1 MESTQRLVVSRGV
14 NRSVTETVTQRL
26 VLSRVAS
33 IFDPIGLVAPY
44 TIKARLMLKEVW
56 RLHGQQWDDALSEK
70 LTEQFLHWSKALPEL
85 STLELQRCYFSEPV
99 ESLELHVFGDS
110 SKEVFGAVAFL
121 RARQKSDGSTQL
133 AFVIGKGR
141 VAPMKSL
148 TIPKL
153 ELQAALLASRLKR
166 HVEAALTLAL
176 EKVYMWSDSST
187 VLQWLHSP
195 EKQPVFVANRVSE
208 ILDASIVDEWAHV
221 SSTNN
226 PADVVTRGMSIDEL
240 KSSAWINGPEFLR
253 TEDWPFQ
260 PPTQR
265 VPVKSPKLIQDPPV
279 AQQTTMLS
287 ASKCVEPFIIWTNY
301 SSYTKLV
308 RTVAYMLRVNPK
320 F

>member
-1 MESTQRLVVSRGV
+1 M
-14 NRSVTETVTQRL
+14 
-26 VLSRVAS
+26 
-33 IFDPIGLVAPY
+33 
-44 TIKARLMLKEVW
+44 
-56 RLHGQQWDDALSEK
+56 
-70 LTEQFLHWSKALPEL
+70 
-85 STLELQRCYFSEPV
+85 

-141 VAPMKSL
+141 VAPMKSS

-166 HVEAALTLAL
+166 HVEAALTLAI
-176 EKVYMWSDSST
+176 EKVYMWSDSSR
-187 VLQWLHSP
+187 VLQWLHSL
-195 EKQPVFVANRVSE
+195 EKQPVFVANRISE
-208 ILDASIVDEWAHV
+208 ILGASTVDEWAHV

-240 KSSAWINGPEFLR
+240 KSSARTNGPEFLR

-260 PPTQR
+260 PPAQS

-279 AQQTTMLS
+279 AQQTTM
-287 ASKCVEPFIIWTNY
+287 
-301 SSYTKLV
+301 
-308 RTVAYMLRVNPK
+308 
-320 F
+320 

>member
-1 MESTQRLVVSRGV
+1 M
-14 NRSVTETVTQRL
+14 
-26 VLSRVAS
+26 
-33 IFDPIGLVAPY
+33 
-44 TIKARLMLKEVW
+44 
-56 RLHGQQWDDALSEK
+56 HGQQWD
-70 LTEQFLHWSKALPEL
+70 
-85 STLELQRCYFSEPV
+85 
-99 ESLELHVFGDS
+99 
-110 SKEVFGAVAFL
+110 
-121 RARQKSDGSTQL
+121 
-133 AFVIGKGR
+133 
-141 VAPMKSL
+141 
-148 TIPKL
+148 
-153 ELQAALLASRLKR
+153 ALLASRLKR
-166 HVEAALTLAL
+166 HAEAALTLAI

-195 EKQPVFVANRVSE
+195 EKQLVFVANRISE
-208 ILDASIVDEWAHV
+208 ILDASTVDEWAHV

-240 KSSAWINGPEFLR
+240 KSSAWINGPECLR

-279 AQQTTMLS
+279 AQQTTMSS

-320 F
+320 FRYSTIDPGVFRRAEAKLLLLAQSEMFPKEQKASAKREYVASNSTIAALVPFVGQNGLI